1 MVMKNVNFSN
11 KLVLRNNPIT
21 EIVISGFITI
31 VITATSLAIT
41 YFGLPK
47 NSVFSCNRIATN
59 QSNCNF
65 KQTTLWLGLQQV
77 NLINQ
82 LTGVVVAPFSGED
95 GRDLYYVVILKTADS
110 GNFNLINYES
120 EDQAKSVA
128 SQINVFIANQRQNNL
143 QITLTSE
150 LKIWQ
155 LLFGLFL
162 LTIALAVLA
171 GIIVIPFYRK
181 ITLDKTTNQ
190 IIIRQIG
197 LLKNQ
202 ITTYKI
208 SDVTELIKEEKI
220 NKSNR
225 SNIKY
230 IMLVTGNNRIHL
242 SLYYGKKY
250 ENELAMTETLA
261 NFLNLPITHQQI
273 KN

>member
-1 MVMKNVNFSN
+1 MKNANFSN
-11 KLVLRNNPIT
+11 KLVLQNNPIK
-21 EIVISGFITI
+21 EVVVSGLITTI
-31 VITATSLAIT
+31 ITAVSLILT
-41 YFGLPK
+41 YFGLSK
-47 NSVFSCNRIATN
+47 NYVVSCNRIAAN
-59 QSNCNF
+59 QPNCNI
-65 KQTTLWLGLQQV
+65 QETTSWIGLQRMTI
-77 NLINQ
+77 LKQ

-120 EDQAKSVA
+120 EDQAKSIA
-128 SQINVFIANQRQNNL
+128 SEVNVFITNQRQKNF
-143 QITLTSE
+143 QATLTSKLE
-150 LKIWQ
+150 IFP
-155 LLFGLFL
+155 LLFGLLL
-162 LTIALAVLA
+162 LTIALLILS

-190 IIIRQIG
+190 IIIHQIG

-208 SDVTELIKEEKI
+208 SDVIKVIKEEKI

-230 IMLVTGNNRIHL
+230 IMLITGNNRIHL
-242 SLYYGKKY
+242 SLYYSKKY
-250 ENELAMTETLA
+250 KNELTMTENLA